1 MVNIFLYLGV
11 QMTEVLFAH
20 LVTQFLVMCGQTAL
34 VFVTVLGIF
43 QVPCAGNLAL
53 AVLITL
59 LQGLSGMTIGEFFV

>member
-1 MVNIFLYLGV
+1 
-11 QMTEVLFAH
+11 MTEILLAH
-20 LVTQFLVMCGQTAL
+20 LVTQFLVMCGQTVL

-59 LQGLSGMTIGEFFV
+59 LQGLSGMSIG